1 MPAPSLQAI
10 AVRASIRNISSIH
23 DIADMPPDLARPIL
37 KHVKNP
43 QQLKEIEDKSP
54 HLRDLNADLWKDF
67 IKRDIPKAEQILAEK
82 EPKSQRKWRTFY
94 FKLLAEKERAEKEDE
109 EKLAAIMKGLD
120 QQKEINKANFVPKII
135 PQKGSSRG
143 TAFID
148 GQPNLRTTTLGI
160 VRPPTTS
167 LRNAKAGRD
176 AIATI
181 RKQTAQAHYER
192 FGSKNKYTMDTKTKQ
207 SESRV
212 KSAPDWMVREAMKPK
227 SAAELVQQQQRT
239 KSPAPNAHPRPKVF
253 APSSGASSI
262 TEHALRAADK
272 EREARLLA
280 LTQSKTRPNA
290 AVLSP
295 SASYSAASPSKSTPT
310 VSRPMQAP
318 SQPATSDQQPSRYTA
333 SVSNPSLPGKAARVA
348 QPTAS
353 AQAPPRPTTV
363 PKPAAAR
370 AGVNAHL
377 SPCIPSLHSVASEP
391 WSKAASSAVEAS
403 QKRPLSP
410 GPGTPPLI
418 RKRPAPPSIF
428 IPAKKKKVV

>member
-135 PQKGSSRG
+135 PQRGSSRG

-148 GQPNLRTTTLGI
+148 GQPNPRTTTLGI

-167 LRNAKAGRD
+167 LRNAKTGRD

-192 FGSKNKYTMDTKTKQ
+192 FGSKNKYTLDTKTKQ
-207 SESRV
+207 SESQV

-227 SAAELVQQQQRT
+227 SAAELVQQRT
-239 KSPAPNAHPRPKVF
+239 KSPAPNAPPRPKVF

-262 TEHALRAADK
+262 TEHALRVADK

-280 LTQSKTRPNA
+280 LTQSKARPETA
-290 AVLSP
+290 AFSP
-295 SASYSAASPSKSTPT
+295 SDSYSAASPLKSTST
-310 VSRPMQAP
+310 VSRPLQAP
-318 SQPATSDQQPSRYTA
+318 YRPAASDQQTPRCTA
-333 SVSNPSLPGKAARVA
+333 SVSNPSLPAKATRVT

-353 AQAPPRPTTV
+353 AQALPRSKTV
-363 PKPAAAR
+363 PKPAAAC
-370 AGVNAHL
+370 AGVNAQS
-377 SPCIPSLHSVASEP
+377 SPCISSLHSVTSE
-391 WSKAASSAVEAS
+391 SRSEAASSAVEVS